1 MDFLKRNS
9 GKIALIAIIAFF
21 TLPFIYSNEEEE
33 DFSPFAVRSGMSYQ
47 SNPISKLANKI
58 ASFYGF
64 SKPASGMVA
73 SSKGVDSIKEKVS
86 ENNFF
91 TKENV
96 PSSATAS
103 KTGKSKDDVLVA
115 SSKSYKKY
123 DLNGSDFDTS
133 KSRVYNS
140 GNNPGYADSYGG
152 SSTGYYG
159 GSSTGYYGNNSNSPV
174 KGYVTVNGQNY
185 EVIEDIKGNRYVV
198 TPKGHIPYEEVMRKM
213 VSDKEFAAAKKR
225 LAGASDMEVLA
236 ALQQEKERQAYQANG
251 GKYQASADGYR
262 NGNSTNIG
270 GQNYARVSTS
280 DKGFDAD
287 ALSNAYADLKN
298 INLKVDS
305 SSTGGG
311 RSGGNTYNN
320 YYGGSSNN
328 EDGGEEVFTPANIA
342 TQARE
347 AAQQGAQ
354 QVVAERNKRKETDL
368 QDTKQKME
376 ESNKKFKELSETSQ
390 KVAKMKSGLGSGGT
404 GVFAAGI
411 GRIVNMPKIQNLRK
425 NENDEYE
432 LANTAA
438 IDIPFVADVKNS
450 IYSDWD
456 IIKLNNGNIS
466 GRILPQVVGNEV
478 KMPNLE
484 DNSDI
489 EIDYDKMEQNI
500 NSINSSIETIKNKI
514 VELPPDVKVYV
525 DLEACDEPS
534 RQLIQNIM
542 KVNMPDEGEISI
554 LTDKPE
560 GENVISLPNFILT
573 PTYFENG
580 AQELLKQ
587 ADNFKAEDM
596 PA

>member
-123 DLNGSDFDTS
+123 DLNSSDFDTS

-140 GNNPGYADSYGG
+140 GNNPGYADS
-152 SSTGYYG
+152 YG

-262 NGNSTNIG
+262 NGNSTNMG
-270 GQNYARVSTS
+270 GANYARVSTS

-298 INLKVDS
+298 INVKIDTS
-305 SSTGGG
+305 SSGRGGA
-311 RSGGNTYNN
+311 SGSSARGNYYNN
-320 YYGGSSNN
+320 GSN
-328 EDGGEEVFTPANIA
+328 EEQNLQEEQFVSPANIA
-342 TQARE
+342 TQART
-347 AAQQGAQ
+347 AVQQNAR
-354 QVVAERNKRKETDL
+354 QVITDKNL
-368 QDTKQKME
+368 EDMKAKQREMKTNVTSPSNNATENNDVPSSNISRKQK
-376 ESNKKFKELSETSQ
+376 SIDTLS
-390 KVAKMKSGLGSGGT
+390 
-404 GVFAAGI
+404 
-411 GRIVNMPKIQNLRK
+411 MPKIQNLIK
-425 NENDEYE
+425 NKNDEYE
-432 LANTAA
+432 LANTIATN
-438 IDIPFVADVKNS
+438 IPFVADVKNS
-450 IYSDWD
+450 DIYSDWD
-456 IIKLNNGNIS
+456 RIELNGGNIS
-466 GRILPQVVGNEV
+466 GRILPKVVENGV
-478 KMPNLE
+478 KMPTLK
-484 DNSDI
+484 DNFGI

-525 DLEACDEPS
+525 DLNACDEPS

-554 LTDKPE
+554 LTDNPE

-587 ADNFKAEDM
+587 AENFKAENM

>member
-123 DLNGSDFDTS
+123 DLNSSDFDTS

-140 GNNPGYADSYGG
+140 GNNPGYADA
-152 SSTGYYG
+152 YG

-251 GKYQASADGYR
+251 GKYQANADGYR

-298 INLKVDS
+298 INVKIDTS
-305 SSTGGG
+305 SSGRGGA
-311 RSGGNTYNN
+311 SGSSARGNYYNN
-320 YYGGSSNN
+320 GSN
-328 EDGGEEVFTPANIA
+328 EEQNLQEEQFVSPANIA
-342 TQARE
+342 TQART
-347 AAQQGAQ
+347 AVQQNAR
-354 QVVAERNKRKETDL
+354 QVITDKNL
-368 QDTKQKME
+368 EDMKAKQREMKTNVTSPSNNATENNDVPSSNISRKQK
-376 ESNKKFKELSETSQ
+376 SIDTLS
-390 KVAKMKSGLGSGGT
+390 
-404 GVFAAGI
+404 
-411 GRIVNMPKIQNLRK
+411 MPKIQNLIK

-432 LANTAA
+432 LANTIATN
-438 IDIPFVADVKNS
+438 IPFVADVKNS
-450 IYSDWD
+450 DIYSDWER
-456 IIKLNNGNIS
+456 IELNGGDIS
-466 GRILPQVVGNEV
+466 GRILPQVVGTEV
-478 KMPNLE
+478 KMPNLK
-484 DNSDI
+484 DNFGI

-554 LTDKPE
+554 LTDNPE

-587 ADNFKAEDM
+587 AENFKAENM